1 MYTYFNKIILNPKR
15 NQILWWTEDFM
26 ETSKKIYYTKWFNKP
41 SRDILQHLIPLLIVS
56 TSYEGWL
63 EIMCRSLASVL
74 LGSITLLAILLFP
87 DDLSLLIPSFTLP
100 AADVLLQWDL
110 CFHFT
115 HWENGT
121 NQNHFSIFFCINLL
135 RMCMCVSEDNL
146 GELSLSST
154 MWVLVIELWLS
165 GLAAS
170 GFLSRSG
177 LQALV
182 YVLIFLQ
189 FHTHYCLRCCVG
201 FLLWAG

>member
-1 MYTYFNKIILNPKR
+1 
-15 NQILWWTEDFM
+15 
-26 ETSKKIYYTKWFNKP
+26 
-41 SRDILQHLIPLLIVS
+41 
-56 TSYEGWL
+56 
-63 EIMCRSLASVL
+63 MCRNLASVL
-74 LGSITLLAILLFP
+74 LGNITLLAILLFP
-87 DDLSLLIPSFTLP
+87 DDLSHLIPSFTLP
-100 AADVLLQWDL
+100 AAHVLLQWDL

-121 NQNHFSIFFCINLL
+121 NQNHFSIVFFFCINLL
-135 RMCMCVSEDNL
+135 CMCMCVSEDNL

-165 GLAAS
+165 GVAAS

-182 YVLIFLQ
+182 YVFIFLQ
-189 FHTHYCLRCCVG
+189 SPTPYCLRCCVG